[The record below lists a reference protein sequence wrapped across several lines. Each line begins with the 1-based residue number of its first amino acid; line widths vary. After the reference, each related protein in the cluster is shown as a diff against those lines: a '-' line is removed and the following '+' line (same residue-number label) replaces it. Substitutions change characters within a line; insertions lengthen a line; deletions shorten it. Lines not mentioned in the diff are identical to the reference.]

1 MGGAPS
7 IPTPPPLP
15 APPPAPS
22 ADKEDPAIAA
32 SREKYKMTMAQRTTR
47 QGTILT
53 KQNREGQLMGE
64 EANIAKTK
72 LGGGL
77 SA

>member
-1 MGGAPS
+1 MGGAPR

-15 APPPAPS
+15 PPPPAPS

-53 KQNREGQLMGE
+53 KQTREGQLMGE
-64 EANIAKTK
+64 DANIAKTK
-72 LGGGL
+72 LGGGM

>member
-1 MGGAPS
+1 MGGAPR

-64 EANIAKTK
+64 EVNIAKTK

>member
-7 IPTPPPLP
+7 IPAPPPLP
-15 APPPAPS
+15 TPPPAPS
-22 ADKEDPAIAA
+22 ADREDPAIAA

-47 QGTILT
+47 KGTVMT
-53 KQNREGQLMGE
+53 KQSRSGELLGE
-64 EANIAKTK
+64 EANIARTK
-72 LGGGL
+72 LGGGY

>member
-1 MGGAPS
+1 MGGSPS

-15 APPPAPS
+15 PAP
-22 ADKEDPAIAA
+22 KVEDPAIDE
-32 SREKYKMTMAQRTTR
+32 SREKYKIAMSERTTR
-47 QGTILT
+47 KGTILT

-64 EANIAKTK
+64 EASITRTK

-77 SA
+77 

>member
-7 IPTPPPLP
+7 IPTHPPLP

-64 EANIAKTK
+64 EASITRTK
-72 LGGGL
+72 LGGGM
-77 SA
+77 

>member
-15 APPPAPS
+15 TPPPAPS
-22 ADKEDPAIAA
+22 ADREDPAIAA
-32 SREKYKMTMAQRTTR
+32 SREKYKMTAAQRTTR
-47 QGTILT
+47 QATILT
-53 KQNREGQLMGE
+53 KHNRQGQLMGE

-72 LGGGL
+72 LGGGY
-77 SA
+77 A